1 MNTELAIQNDL
12 GMSLAEAV
20 GVNPNSG
27 DGERKTPALPRVN
40 LMHTGIMGEIDVN
53 GKPIRT
59 EVVPSGSFKIT
70 RGEDDVVYASKPV
83 VRIFAI
89 RQQWSKWDAKDEI
102 MMKTIMS
109 NDLKGDLK
117 DNMGTFN
124 LGRPSGYIEDWD
136 SLPDKTK
143 DLIRSIKRKKILFG
157 ELSAAGVTDEA
168 GNPVDPITDMPFY
181 FEVPPSS
188 IKSLDA
194 AVNALSR
201 KNVLPIQCM
210 ITLGADLVNSN
221 TGNTFAVMTLES
233 GDKIDLKQE
242 DQQTLH
248 NFLEYITT
256 QNSYILQQWS
266 EKNQKNISDDD
277 AAIVAEFVNVE
288 EAEE

>member
-20 GVNPNSG
+20 GVTPQG
-27 DGERKTPALPRVN
+27 GGERKSAALPRVN

-53 GKPIRT
+53 GKAIKT
-59 EVVPSGSFKIT
+59 EVVPSGSYKIT
-70 RGEDDVVYASKPV
+70 RGEDDVVYASSPT

-89 RQQWSKWDAKDEI
+89 RQQWSKWDAKEEM
-102 MMKTIMS
+102 MMKTVMS
-109 NDLKGDLK
+109 IDLKGDLK
-117 DNMGTFN
+117 DNVGTFN

-136 SLPDKTK
+136 SVPDKTK

-157 ELSAAGVTDEA
+157 LLTATGVTDEA
-168 GNPVDPITDMPFY
+168 GNPVDAITDMPFT

-188 IKSLDA
+188 IKSLDLA
-194 AVNALSR
+194 INALGR

-210 ITLGADLVNSN
+210 LKLGAKPVNSN
-221 TGNTFAVMTLES
+221 TGNSFAVMTLDA
-233 GDKIDLKQE
+233 GDKVDLQPE
-242 DQQTLH
+242 DQDTLH

-256 QNSYILQQWS
+256 VNSYILEQWD
-266 EKNQKNISDDD
+266 EKNKESISDDD

-288 EAEE
+288 EAD